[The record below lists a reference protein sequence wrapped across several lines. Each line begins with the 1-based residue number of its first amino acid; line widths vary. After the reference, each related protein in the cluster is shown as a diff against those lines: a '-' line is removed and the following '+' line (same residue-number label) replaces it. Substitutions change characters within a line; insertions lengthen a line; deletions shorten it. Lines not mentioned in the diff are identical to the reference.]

1 MSESEA
7 ISSLIDDGSLVK
19 PWREKLSEKY
29 TKLPGIRV
37 MHDFFFVRDKSKC
50 SMTVRNLCYT
60 GPTHPATMKPKQSS
74 GMVNFHAEENYITTN
89 KTRSLTAAKLNNLQQ
104 MYSNFIPTDR
114 WLPFLQKN
122 QE

>member
-1 MSESEA
+1 MPISWLSESEA
-7 ISSLIDDGSLVK
+7 VSSLIDDDSLVK
-19 PWREKLSEKY
+19 PWREKVSEKY

-50 SMTVRNLCYT
+50 SM
-60 GPTHPATMKPKQSS
+60 KPKQSS
-74 GMVNFHAEENYITTN
+74 GFHAEENYITTN

-114 WLPFLQKN
+114 WLPFLQKKN